1 MSTGGNGKDWDF
13 QTFRFGGGAMFDR
26 KPAPAAMEAAPAIA
40 PPSQSIL
47 AFFPRE
53 NFKILR
59 IGSGSFQHFK
69 PVLSCSGPNLVQL
82 ELCRRKSSST

>member
-13 QTFRFGGGAMFDR
+13 QTFRFGGGAIFDR

-47 AFFPRE
+47 AFFSQRE
-53 NFKILR
+53 F
-59 IGSGSFQHFK
+59 
-69 PVLSCSGPNLVQL
+69 
-82 ELCRRKSSST
+82 